1 MIFYFNLKIKIT
13 MLITIEIIEENK
25 ELSLVNPCTSS

>member
-25 ELSLVNPCTSS
+25 ELSLVNPWTSS